1 MQQGEML
8 KTSRF
13 FYSDRLLDTANS
25 LIILN
30 ILTLHR
36 RN

>member
-8 KTSRF
+8 KTPR
-13 FYSDRLLDTANS
+13 FYSDRLLDKANS
-25 LIILN
+25 MIILN

-36 RN
+36 QN

>member
-8 KTSRF
+8 KTP
-13 FYSDRLLDTANS
+13 RLLDTANS

-36 RN
+36 QN